1 MNNAIYNEY
10 TVDELQAS
18 FGYVSLNVNID
29 NIQPHTIV
37 LFINMLPYVDILI
50 KATFIVFTAKLAS
63 VTKWAV
69 SETSISSRNVSGS

>member
-18 FGYVSLNVNID
+18 FGYVSFNVNID
-29 NIQPHTIV
+29 NNNIQF
-37 LFINMLPYVDILI
+37 LCMLPYVDILI
-50 KATFIVFTAKLAS
+50 KTTFIVFTAKLAS

>member
-18 FGYVSLNVNID
+18 FGYVSFNVKID
-29 NIQPHTIV
+29 NIEFADIYTLI
-37 LFINMLPYVDILI
+37 YVDILI
-50 KATFIVFTAKLAS
+50 KAKFIVFTAELAS

>member
-18 FGYVSLNVNID
+18 FGYVSLIVNID
-29 NIQPHTIV
+29 NIQFLIY
-37 LFINMLPYVDILI
+37 MLIYVDILI
-50 KATFIVFTAKLAS
+50 KATFIVFTAELAS